1 MIKQNIFNMSKI
13 GFLVV
18 VVLFVGMFSSCDS
31 KDGKS
36 KQGMLFTSGGRPS
49 EVLVVMPKQ
58 NWKMTVG
65 DTIRNTLG
73 ETPLWMAQNEP
84 EYRLSQIEKSQFGK
98 IFQKFRNILIVEFDE
113 SLTKT
118 KITVQQNV
126 HARPQTI
133 VKIQS
138 PNLNSFLTAY
148 THTYKQIKTY
158 YHKNELLRISEAYK
172 KMEVKKISKKMREK
186 YSFKMVLP
194 EGFFI
199 AVDKK
204 DFMWLRRPTREVEE
218 GILIYSYPYTDT
230 SDFNYHRI
238 ITLRDSLTKIYI
250 PGPVDGSYM
259 KVSSFFP
266 PVHNTLKFKGN
277 YATEIR
283 SLWDVHGY
291 AMGGPFMSYSFV
303 DTIAGRM
310 IMIDGFVK
318 APRKPKRDLML
329 RIEAMLTSFEFINSG
344 DAKLNE
350 E

>member
-1 MIKQNIFNMSKI
+1 MNKI

-18 VVLFVGMFSSCDS
+18 VVLFIGMFSSCDS
-31 KDGKS
+31 NNGKKS

-49 EVLVVMPKQ
+49 EVLVVMPEQ
-58 NWKMTVG
+58 NWNMTVG
-65 DTIRNTLG
+65 DTIRKTLG

-84 EYRLSQIEKSQFGK
+84 EYRLSHIEKSQFGN
-98 IFQKFRNILIVEFDE
+98 IFKKFRNILIVEFDK
-113 SLTKT
+113 SLKKT
-118 KITVQQNV
+118 KITVKQNV
-126 HARPQTI
+126 NARPQTI
-133 VKIQS
+133 VRIKS
-138 PNLNSFLTAY
+138 PNLESFLSAY
-148 THTYKQIKTY
+148 TATYKQIMEY
-158 YHKNELLRISEAYK
+158 YHKNELSRISEAYK
-172 KMEVKKISKKMREK
+172 KMEVKKISKKLREK

-194 EGFFI
+194 KGFFI

-204 DFMWLRRPTREVEE
+204 DFMWLRRPTSEIEE

-230 SDFNYHRI
+230 SNFNYHRI
-238 ITLRDSLTKIYI
+238 IALRDSLTKIYI

-266 PVHNTLKFKGN
+266 PVHKTLKFKGN

-329 RIEAMLTSFEFINSG
+329 RIEAMLDSFEFVNAAE
-344 DAKLNE
+344 AKLNE